1 MKLRKLVKVTKMLV
15 LSMIVSLALQ
25 TAVPVLS
32 SNELT
37 VQAATKTVKLN
48 TTKKTLTVGKT
59 YQLKL
64 TGTTK
69 KITWSS
75 SKKSVAKVSSKG
87 KVTAIAAGTATI
99 TAKVDN
105 KKYTCK
111 ITVKAPQDT
120 YIASAPFEA
129 KEIDLGKYT
138 AVIPKSWETL
148 DLSSMAEEGE
158 SWVILYPADT
168 DMTQEFSMIYVM
180 TTKGTVQDGIDYAKV
195 FESKDVE
202 KAFKELLE
210 TSLNEDQSIKDLSA
224 KAIKKNTKEYLEC
237 KFTLE
242 TEGIK
247 SISMD
252 MYFYMNDGYVTLIT
266 EAVYTNVN
274 SLSEVTDYILTSL
287 TLKK

>member
-1 MKLRKLVKVTKMLV
+1 MKLRKLVKVSKMLV

-120 YIASAPFEA
+120 YITKAPWDA
-129 KEIDLGKYT
+129 KEVNFGKYS
-138 AVIPKSWETL
+138 AVIPKSWESF
-148 DLSSMAEEGE
+148 DLSMGEEDMTFF
-158 SWVILYPADT
+158 ILYPEDT
-168 DMTQEFSMIYVM
+168 DITEEFSMIYVM
-180 TTKGTVQDGIDYAKV
+180 SIKGTEQDGIDYAELLK
-195 FESKDVE
+195 SQDVE
-202 KAFKELLE
+202 KALKELINSDV
-210 TSLNEDQSIKDLSA
+210 TEDQSVKDVSV
-224 KAIKKNTKEYLEC
+224 KTVKKDSKEYIKC
-237 KFTLE
+237 KYTIE
-242 TEGIK
+242 TKGEKPVTMDMNFYLNDGCLTVITETVYGEGNS
-247 SISMD
+247 SISD
-252 MYFYMNDGYVTLIT
+252 
-266 EAVYTNVN
+266 
-274 SLSEVTDYILTSL
+274 VTDYILTSL